1 MTEDEAKTKW
11 CPFVRMSAN
20 ADNTRIIDNRGHAM
34 KEGDE
39 THVLCIG
46 SACMAWRVSETVD
59 EQENHFVR
67 QNNTRLA
74 RQQDALPMPEF
85 KDQGY
90 CGLAGKL

>member
-1 MTEDEAKTKW
+1 MTEDEARTKW
-11 CPFVRMSAN
+11 CPFVQRSISINDQHPDAG
-20 ADNTRIIDNRGHAM
+20 ASTDNRTGPNQN
-34 KEGDE
+34 
-39 THVLCIG
+39 CIA